1 MHTPYAELCIKE
13 CGSMWMIICYFS
25 SHTIETGF
33 WFAERIQL
41 WRLVFVCFFL
51 ISPPRLC
58 FSVAEVGKSLT
69 NEVGNYLKRRWFHGL
84 SKNWLLF
91 IFQRVS
97 GLCWLSCLELWE
109 MFISCVLLIFLLT
122 DLRLWAWSLK
132 TFFSIYLDASKHR
145 EHCMATGD
153 KGP

>member
-1 MHTPYAELCIKE
+1 MYKRMWKHVNDYMLFFLTYNRDWILVCRKNSIVKAGFCVFFFNFPPQVVFLCCRGRKVSNEWGRELLEEK
-13 CGSMWMIICYFS
+13 MIS
-25 SHTIETGF
+25 WSQLTGF
-33 WFAERIQL
+33 
-41 WRLVFVCFFL
+41 C
-51 ISPPRLC
+51 
-58 FSVAEVGKSLT
+58 
-69 NEVGNYLKRRWFHGL
+69 
-84 SKNWLLF
+84 KNWLLF

-109 MFISCVLLIFLLT
+109 MFISRVLLIFLLT